1 LNMTINFPHNDN
13 LYHYMELYCSA
24 KPFILGDSG
33 KWIVIKKDSS
43 LG

>member
-24 KPFILGDSG
+24 KPFILGSSR
-33 KWIVIKKDSS
+33 KRFIKKDYS